1 MSTATREP
9 SAERSRF
16 VSTERSCRR
25 LASATMD
32 AWCAFARSGDPM
44 HREMGTYGSY
54 LQHDPAVPE
63 YILAVNW
70 AVTDFTR
77 DNGAT
82 R

>member
-1 MSTATREP
+1 
-9 SAERSRF
+9 
-16 VSTERSCRR
+16 
-25 LASATMD
+25 MD

-77 DNGAT
+77 DNSAT